1 MEKNIILTSAEFAK
15 RVLKI
20 KMLQFCT
27 TLKCFWISIPK
38 TIIFSQNQWNEKKKR
53 TKLHRE
59 LD

>member
-1 MEKNIILTSAEFAK
+1 MEKTVIIWTSAEFAK
-15 RVLKI
+15 RMLKI

-27 TLKCFWISIPK
+27 PKCFWISIPK